1 MGMLTL
7 AETYEDMLKRGD
19 IQEDRFMKVSDL
31 ARASIVIS
39 VSAMDGYF
47 TRKFAE
53 TLIPFLRK
61 KGPTKGIVK
70 VLEKAGFDIT
80 EGIRLLNMNRPF
92 RRIRTLVEGYLDRVV
107 AQKFAVIDELFL
119 CFGYKDFSHNV
130 QKRTHRKRM
139 LRTIEILIERRHDIV
154 HDGDVDSRGRLKP
167 LDIKQTRKRLKE
179 LARFVWYSERIINQ
193 QMNKLRLKKQLTT
206 EQPHE
211 PDAD

>member
-39 VSAMDGYF
+39 ISAMDGYF

-167 LDIKQTRKRLKE
+167 LDIKQTHRRLKE

-193 QMNKLRLKKQLTT
+193 QMRKLKLKNQLTT

>member
-7 AETYEDMLKRGD
+7 AETYEDMLKQGE
-19 IQEDRFMKVSDL
+19 IQEDRFMKISDL

-39 VSAMDGYF
+39 VSAMDAYF

-53 TLIPFLRK
+53 TLIPFLKK

-80 EGIRLLNMNRPF
+80 EAIRLLNMHRPF

-107 AQKFAVIDELFL
+107 AQKFTVIDDLFL
-119 CFGYKDFSHNV
+119 CFGYKDFSRNV
-130 QKRTHRKRM
+130 QKRTYRKRM
-139 LRTIEILIERRHDIV
+139 LQTIEMLVERRHDIV
-154 HDGDVDSRGRLKP
+154 HDGDVDLRGTLKP
-167 LDIKQTRKRLKE
+167 LNIQQTRKRLKE

-193 QMNKLRLKKQLTT
+193 RIEKLKLKRGM
-206 EQPHE
+206 
-211 PDAD
+211 

>member
-1 MGMLTL
+1 MLTL
-7 AETYEDMLKRGD
+7 AETYEDMLKKGE

-47 TRKFAE
+47 TRKFGE
-53 TLIPFLRK
+53 TLIPFLKK

-80 EGIRLLNMNRPF
+80 EAIRLLNMHRPF
-92 RRIRTLVEGYLDRVV
+92 RRIRSLVEGYLDRVV

-119 CFGYKDFSHNV
+119 CFGYKDFTHNV

-154 HDGDVDSRGRLKP
+154 HDGDVDSMGRLKP
-167 LDIKQTRKRLKE
+167 LSIKQTRKRLKE
-179 LARFVWYSERIINQ
+179 LARFVWYSERIINR
-193 QMNKLRLKKQLTT
+193 QMKKLNPKNKLTA
-206 EQPHE
+206 EQPHQ

>member
-7 AETYEDMLKRGD
+7 AETYEKMLKQRE
-19 IQEDRFMKVSDL
+19 IQEDRYMKVSDL
-31 ARASIVIS
+31 ARASIVLS

-53 TLIPFLRK
+53 TLIPFLKK

-70 VLEKAGFDIT
+70 ILEKAGFDIT
-80 EGIRLLNMNRPF
+80 EAICLLNMRRPF
-92 RRIRTLVEGYLDRVV
+92 RRIRTLVQGYLDRVV
-107 AQKFAVIDELFL
+107 AQKFAVIDELFV
-119 CFGYKDFSHNV
+119 CFGYKDFTHNI

-167 LDIKQTRKRLKE
+167 LSIKQTHRRLKE
-179 LARFVWYSERIINQ
+179 LARFVWYSERIINR
-193 QMNKLRLKKQLTT
+193 QMKKLKPKNRLTAELHQ
-206 EQPHE
+206 